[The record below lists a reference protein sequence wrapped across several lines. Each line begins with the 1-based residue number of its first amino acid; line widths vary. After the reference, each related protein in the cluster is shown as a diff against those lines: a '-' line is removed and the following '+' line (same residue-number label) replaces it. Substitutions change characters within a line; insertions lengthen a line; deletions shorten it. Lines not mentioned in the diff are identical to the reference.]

1 MWASFSLPASGYQGH
16 NLTLVL
22 IRSHL
27 DHPDNLTVF
36 IQIGPIMHLGL
47 GNTPASS
54 HSLAAVCTLPLR
66 SLDAPAV
73 HQMTSQLFH
82 VLLWG
87 PQSKLQRP
95 SPSPFLHI
103 TSLSPTN
110 KPPPFH
116 PCLYMCRPPPPPI
129 PAQSLCSCVDFSHKK
144 NTPRLRKSLPTVISL
159 IKIFFSSHHP
169 APSQIS

>member
-87 PQSKLQRP
+87 PPSKLQRP

-103 TSLSPTN
+103 TSLSPTYQTT
-110 KPPPFH
+110 PISSLPLYVPSTPTPH
-116 PCLYMCRPPPPPI
+116 PCPVTLL
-129 PAQSLCSCVDFSHKK
+129 LCGFFPQEKHS
-144 NTPRLRKSLPTVISL
+144 PTQEI
-159 IKIFFSSHHP
+159 SSHCHL
-169 APSQIS
+169 SY